1 MSKTMARFAFG
12 GVLTALLLATSGQAA
27 QEPAKKP
34 TAPPKTY
41 VVLVGVSEYADP
53 AIKPRVHAEA
63 DAKAF
68 YDLFTDPQ
76 YLGVP
81 KDQVK
86 LLLGSADATRGSEP
100 ATHDNV
106 LKAINWLAQTA
117 EPQDLVL
124 YGFFGQGG
132 SIGDSGDRT
141 AYFVADTTFKD
152 RGKTAVS
159 ASEIQDALKPLK
171 AGKFA
176 AFVDVNFKGFTAQK
190 GVADVSLGQTPY
202 KEFLGDDGT
211 EDHASLPGR
220 VIFLATNGLS
230 QSLDLEKSGL
240 FADVALAALKGA
252 ADKEGYEPDGT
263 VTVDELAR
271 YLDKEL
277 PSKAARLGK
286 TKDEKE
292 QTHFVL
298 GTRDS
303 HFGLTKNPTETPKV
317 AGRLAKFDELVK
329 NGKVPVGFAEEGK
342 GLLERMPKL
351 EAQRKLRAEYQGLVD
366 GKNTLADFEKN
377 RAAIIESTKLR
388 RSDALA
394 YADKVMEAIRIIR
407 ENHVK
412 VATNAQL
419 VEWGVEGLYRRLE
432 EAVPA
437 EVAAKLKDL
446 KNLREA
452 DQMVVLVDA
461 RLALGKREDLDNKK
475 DLSITLQ
482 RMLSHLDPYTT
493 YIDPETKQKFEADT
507 RGNFTGIGVQI
518 RKDAATDQLLV
529 VTPIM
534 GSPAYKAGLQAGDLI
549 VRVLRDV
556 DSDGR
561 AIDQTEVIETKGL
574 ALNEAVKKILGK
586 AGTPVKLVISRDGK
600 ELEIN
605 VTRGRIDTESVL
617 GYKREDDSNAWNYWV
632 DEKSRIAYIRLT
644 SFQQFS
650 GRDMQRILETLSKQP
665 GGVKGLV
672 LDLRFNPG
680 GYLTSAVQIS
690 DLFIDDGRI
699 VSIRPRVGQE
709 DTYSGKTDG
718 SLLDFPM
725 VCLVNG
731 FSASGSEIVGAA
743 LQDHRR
749 ALILGERSYGK
760 GSVQHTQPWED
771 GLLKFTMASF
781 WRPNGKNLNKSSTGG
796 KDQDE
801 WGVMPD
807 KLIPLTRKERDD
819 LAESQRD
826 AEIILPKG
834 KAREKS
840 AYKDKQLEEAL
851 EYLRGQMKT
860 GANVGGN

>member
-1 MSKTMARFAFG
+1 MSKTMARFALG
-12 GVLTALLLATSGQAA
+12 GLLATLLPASPGQAA
-27 QEPAKKP
+27 QEPAKK

-41 VVLVGVSEYADP
+41 VVLVGVSNYADP
-53 AIKPRVHAEA
+53 AIKPRVHAED
-63 DAKAF
+63 DAKAL

-81 KDQVK
+81 KDQIR
-86 LLLGSADATRGSEP
+86 LLLGSADATRGSEL
-100 ATHDNV
+100 ATHENV
-106 LKAINWLAQTA
+106 LKAINWVAQTA
-117 EPQDLVL
+117 EPQDLVI

-132 SIGDSGDRT
+132 PLGDSGDRT
-141 AYFVADTTFKD
+141 AYFVANTTFKD

-159 ASEIQDALKPLK
+159 AAEIQDALKPLK
-171 AGKFA
+171 ANKLA
-176 AFVDVNFKGFTAQK
+176 VLMDVNFKGFNAPK
-190 GVADVSLGQTPY
+190 GVAEVSLGQSPY
-202 KEFLGDDGT
+202 KEFLGDDGS
-211 EDHASLPGR
+211 EDHTSLPGR
-220 VIFLATNGLS
+220 VLFLATNGLS
-230 QSLDLEKSGL
+230 QSLDLEKHGL
-240 FADVALAALKGA
+240 FADKVLTALKGA

-277 PSKAARLGK
+277 PKAAALIGK

-303 HFGLTKNPTETPKV
+303 HFGLTKNPAETPKV
-317 AGRLAKFDELVK
+317 VGRLAKFAEMVK
-329 NGKVPVGFAEEGK
+329 KGQVPETFVAEGQ
-342 GLLERMPKL
+342 GLLTRMPKL
-351 EAQRKLRAEYQGLVD
+351 EAQRKLRAEYQALVD
-366 GKNTLADFEKN
+366 GKDTLADFEKH
-377 RAAIIESTKLR
+377 RAAIIDSTKLR
-388 RSDALA
+388 RTDALA

-412 VATNAQL
+412 VTTNAQL
-419 VEWGVEGLYRRLE
+419 IDWGVEGLYRRLE
-432 EAVPA
+432 ETIPA

-452 DQMVVLVDA
+452 DQVMVLVDA
-461 RLALGKREDLDNKK
+461 RLALGKREDLDNRK

-493 YIDPETKQKFEADT
+493 YIDPETKQKFESET

-518 RKDAATDQLLV
+518 RKDAATDLLLV

-556 DSDGR
+556 DSTGKALDK
-561 AIDQTEVIETKGL
+561 TEVLEMKGL
-574 ALNEAVKKILGK
+574 ALTDAVKKILGK
-586 AGTPVKLVISRDGK
+586 AGTPVRLIISRDGK
-600 ELEIN
+600 EQEIT
-605 VTRGRIDTESVL
+605 VIRGRIDTESVL
-617 GYKREDDSNAWNYWV
+617 GYRREPDTNAWNYWV
-632 DEKSRIAYIRLT
+632 DEKSRIAYVRLT

-650 GRDMQRILETLSKQP
+650 GRDMQRVLEALSREP
-665 GGVKGLV
+665 GGIKGLV
-672 LDLRFNPG
+672 LDLRFDPG

-699 VSIRPRVGQE
+699 VSIRPRVGAE
-709 DTYSGKTDG
+709 DTYSGKSEG

-725 VCLVNG
+725 VCLING
-731 FSASGSEIVGAA
+731 YSASGSEILSAA

-781 WRPNGKNLNKSSTGG
+781 WRPNGKNLNKSSTKG
-796 KDQDE
+796 KDEDE

-807 KLIPLTRKERDD
+807 KVVPLTRKERDD
-819 LAESQRD
+819 LAEAHRD
-826 AEIILPKG
+826 AEIIMPKG
-834 KAREKS
+834 KPRAKS
-840 AYKDKQLEEAL
+840 DFKDKQLEAAL
-851 EYLRGQMKT
+851 EYLRGQIKT
-860 GANVGGN
+860 GSRIGGN